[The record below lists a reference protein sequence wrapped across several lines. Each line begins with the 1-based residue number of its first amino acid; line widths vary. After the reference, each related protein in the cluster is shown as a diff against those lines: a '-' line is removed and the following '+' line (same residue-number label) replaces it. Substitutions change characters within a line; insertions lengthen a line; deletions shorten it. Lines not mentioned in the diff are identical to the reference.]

1 MEENWNSCSLD
12 IIGKAVFNYDFKS
25 VEKVPF
31 LPLSLPLLH
40 TPTLTLTHS
49 HTLSHTQT
57 LSLSLSNTHT
67 LSLALSLARFLSRSL
82 SLSSSLSLPRSLAL
96 SPSRRPS
103 STVASSPSRRST
115 PFPLSSEHGQNVS
128 MTVLRVPK
136 HRRPRWFR
144 SCKTVMA
151 RFVMRSSL
159 LQDESCFENET

>member
-25 VEKVPF
+25 VEKVPC
-31 LPLSLPLLH
+31 LPVSLPLLH

-49 HTLSHTQT
+49 HTLSLTQT

-67 LSLALSLARFLSRSL
+67 LSRSLARSL
-82 SLSSSLSLPRSLAL
+82 SLSLTLSSSLSLPRSLAL

-115 PFPLSSEHGQNVS
+115 PFPLSSEHGRNVALN
-128 MTVLRVPK
+128 VLRVPK